1 MAESAL
7 TVKIKLGTE
16 ELASPQIISVNISNE
31 MGRIPSAVVV
41 FIDGDPASGTFEF
54 GSGETTSPGKDIT
67 ISMGYDLNPPEVF
80 SGVIIKHS
88 MKIRGGSSVV
98 ILECRNKAIKMTL
111 GRKNK
116 VTEETASDVT
126 EDTILKALFSSYGV
140 SVATSGTFISHKGFL
155 QYNVSDWDFMVTRAE
170 VNSKIVYYKSSQSKF
185 MIEDPPATPPAGSV
199 TLTYGKDL
207 YEVETEIDGR
217 TQHKSV
223 QASAWD
229 ADNQALQSATAV
241 TSPGF
246 KQLENTGIKATDL
259 NAIFS
264 PAQTPLYHSGMVSK
278 SELDSWSKGRQ
289 IKAGFSKVR
298 GRVKIDGTSDIDVG
312 GSVTLAGLGDKF
324 NGDVLVTGVRHEL
337 DEAGWFT
344 QLQFGLPEDWF
355 SEKFAIQERPAAGI
369 TAPANGLHFGKV
381 LKIDEDPAGQYRVQV
396 KLPLIDPEGKIWAR
410 MVHDDAGK
418 NRGHCF
424 WPEVDD
430 EVVVGFMNDDPRYP
444 VILGLLYNKKAAP
457 PIAAAKENKQKG
469 IVTKTGIKILFNDD
483 DGKQTLELL
492 TPGGNSILIDDS
504 AKGITLK
511 DQNGNKIVMN
521 DSGISINSA
530 GEVKIDATKNLTA
543 SSASGDISLS
553 GTNIKNEAKAK
564 FSANG
569 NAGAEVQ
576 TSAIAILKGSLVK
589 IN

>member
-1 MAESAL
+1 MPESTL
-7 TVKIKLGTE
+7 TVKLKLGGE
-16 ELASPQIISVNISNE
+16 EVASPQIVSINISNE
-31 MGRIPSAVVV
+31 MSRIPSAVVV
-41 FIDGDPASGTFEF
+41 FIDGDPASGTFEN
-54 GSGETTSPGKDIT
+54 SSNANSSPGKDIS
-67 ISMGYDLNPPEVF
+67 ISMGYDLNPPELF
-80 SGVIIKHS
+80 SGVVVKHS
-88 MKIRGGSSVV
+88 MKVRGGSSVI
-98 ILECRNKAIKMTL
+98 ILECRNKAINMTL

-126 EDTILKALFSSYGV
+126 EDTIIKALFSAYGV
-140 SVATSGTFISHKGFL
+140 SVDATGTYIGHKGFL

-170 VNSKIVYYKSSQSKF
+170 VNGKIVYYSTKQSKF
-185 MIEDPPATPPAGSV
+185 IIADPPATAPAGSV
-199 TLTYGKDL
+199 TLTYGKDI
-207 YEVETEIDGR
+207 YELETEVDGR

-223 QASAWD
+223 EASAWD
-229 ADNQALQSATAV
+229 SDNQALLASSPATSAL
-241 TSPGF
+241 F
-246 KQLENTGIKATDL
+246 KQLENTGIKSTDL

-264 PAQTPLYHSGMVSK
+264 PDKTPLYHAGVVAK
-278 SELDSWSKGRQ
+278 AELDSWSKGRQ
-289 IKAGFSKVR
+289 VKAGFAKVR
-298 GRVKIDGTSDIDVG
+298 GRVKVEGFSTVDLCDAL
-312 GSVTLAGLGDKF
+312 TLEGLGDKF
-324 NGDVLVTGVRHEL
+324 SGDVLVTGIRHEL
-337 DEAGWFT
+337 DDSGWYT
-344 QLQFGLPEDWF
+344 QFQFGMPEEWF
-355 SEKFAIQERPAAGI
+355 SEKFDTIERPAAGI
-369 TAPANGLHFGKV
+369 VAPANGLHFGKV
-381 LKIDEDPAGQYRVQV
+381 LKIDADPAGQYRVQV

-410 MVHDDAGK
+410 MVHDDAGA

-457 PIAAAKENKQKG
+457 PIAAAAENKQKG

-483 DGKQTLELL
+483 DGKQTLEML
-492 TPGGNSILIDDS
+492 TPGGNSILIDDG

-511 DQNGNKIVMN
+511 DQNGNTITMN
-521 DSGISINSA
+521 DSGISIKSA
-530 GEVKIDATKNLTA
+530 KEIKVEATNNLTL
-543 SSASGDISLS
+543 SSASGDVSLA